1 LSHQLEQHGNQ
12 TSFVSARLD
21 AWHRLGTV
29 LPDVFDAQTALD
41 TAHLS
46 GWNVHKEEMTT
57 VGGIIVPEKFA
68 NVRTNPYTGD
78 AEVLGVSGTQYVPV
92 QNEEHVELLNTLVD
106 ESGAIFETAGSLNGG
121 KDVFVTM
128 KLPETMKIGG
138 VDEVEVNIAALNNH
152 SGDKAFRLLT
162 TPVRIVCANTQK
174 AAIRNAWSNFN
185 IHHTKSA
192 TGRIEEARQ
201 ALGLTFKYVD
211 DFEAEAEK
219 MIQETMKEAEFA
231 KLMDELVGVPNLE
244 KNDRTTKS
252 TLQAREDLLYC
263 FADSPTSKGIRNT
276 KWGAYQAV
284 TEWTDHMYPVRGDD
298 KDIKRALRTAS
309 GGNDKMKLQAWN
321 LLAV

>member
-29 LPDVFDAQTALD
+29 ADDCLTAEEALAK
-41 TAHLS
+41 AHLDN
-46 GWNVHKEEMTT
+46 WRVRKEEMTT
-57 VGGIIVPEKFA
+57 ASGLIVPEKFA
-68 NVRTNPYTGD
+68 TVRTNPYTGGVD
-78 AEVLGVSGTQYVPV
+78 VLGVVGTQYVPV
-92 QNEEHVELLNTLVD
+92 QNEDHAELLNALVD
-106 ESGAIFETAGSLNGG
+106 ESGAHFETAGSLNDG
-121 KDVFVTM
+121 KNVFITM
-128 KLPETMKIGG
+128 KLPETMKVAG
-138 VDEVEVNIAALNNH
+138 VDDIEVNIAALNNH
-152 SGDKAFRLLT
+152 DGSSAFKLLI
-162 TPVRIVCANTQK
+162 TPTRIVCANTQR
-174 AAIRNAWSNFN
+174 AAIRNAKASFN

-211 DFEAEAEK
+211 AFEAEAEK

-263 FADSPTSKGIRNT
+263 FADSPTSKNIRNT